1 MNKKYYS
8 NDDEIDLRDLFLL
21 VWRQKILV
29 LFFIILGS
37 ILFVIYAKSST
48 ENFKY
53 KVAHITLKAPS
64 ISDPDLGSFAV
75 KFDNV
80 NQQVGFFYEF
90 KRNLLSN
97 DNFAFF
103 IENRKDKDL
112 DELKENLIKKNLTLR
127 KYLDNQI
134 LIGEVEING
143 KVVLNKFFIRYP
155 KVLNGE
161 NILTDYVLFVKD
173 QIIKDFNNSKQL
185 ELLSLIEKTQQSLFI
200 AEKLGII
207 FPTNNINPTI
217 NINNDSNLI
226 KSDFEYY
233 KGTVVLTEQLA
244 YLNATLKNANLR
256 KINYNPILD
265 KAKSVTNEY
274 DEEVYIFNNALLGM
288 LAGFLLS
295 FVVLFIRF
303 SLIKK

>member
-80 NQQVGFFYEF
+80 NQQLGFFYEF

-112 DELKENLIKKNLTLR
+112 DKLKENLIKKNLTLR

-185 ELLSLIEKTQQSLFI
+185 ELLSLIEKTQQSLSI

-265 KAKSVTNEY
+265 KAKSVANEY
-274 DEEVYIFNNALLGM
+274 DEEVTIFNNALLGM

>member
-1 MNKKYYS
+1 VDKKYYS

-80 NQQVGFFYEF
+80 NQQLGFFYEF

-112 DELKENLIKKNLTLR
+112 DKLKENLIKKNLTLR

-185 ELLSLIEKTQQSLFI
+185 ELLSLIEKTQQSLSI

-265 KAKSVTNEY
+265 KAKSVANEY
-274 DEEVYIFNNALLGM
+274 DEEVTIFNNALLGM

>member
-1 MNKKYYS
+1 VNKKYYS

-80 NQQVGFFYEF
+80 NQQLGFFYEF

-112 DELKENLIKKNLTLR
+112 DKLKENLIKKNLTLR

-185 ELLSLIEKTQQSLFI
+185 ELLSLIEKTQQSLSI

-265 KAKSVTNEY
+265 KAKSVANEY
-274 DEEVYIFNNALLGM
+274 DEEVTIFNNALLGM